1 MHYPDQYNAGVTRLV
16 AAATERGRTTQT
28 RTARPFDWK
37 ENVTMSYARRIG
49 GALIFALALAGPAA
63 AQDRAVILFAR
74 GGGYNGL
81 SNLDDVGTS
90 DFKKVGFNVGGGVG
104 VQVHRNVSVRGDLT
118 FARNELR
125 DNQVATGTK
134 LNRFFYDAALQL
146 QYPTAS
152 GLEPYLFAG
161 GGAVTLHEVGTSGQN
176 KTKAAG
182 TFGLGFNYRIPN
194 TQFGLFAEGKSWLY
208 KLNGMQGAL
217 AGVDKTQFDVAWN
230 GGVSYKLPF

>member
-1 MHYPDQYNAGVTRLV
+1 MSNKRRL
-16 AAATERGRTTQT
+16 
-28 RTARPFDWK
+28 
-37 ENVTMSYARRIG
+37 G
-49 GALIFALALAGPAA
+49 GALILALTLAAPAA
-63 AQDRAVILFAR
+63 AQGRAVFLFAR

-81 SNLDDVGTS
+81 SNLDAAGTS

-104 VQVHRNVSVRGDLT
+104 VQLHRNVSVRGDLT

-125 DNQVATGTK
+125 DNQLATGTK

-176 KTKAAG
+176 KTKPAG

-217 AGVDKTQFDVAWN
+217 AGVDKTQYDVAWS

>member
-1 MHYPDQYNAGVTRLV
+1 MHDADQYNAVMTWPRW
-16 AAATERGRTTQT
+16 AATVRGRTTQI
-28 RTARPFDWK
+28 RTAHPFDREEK
-37 ENVTMSYARRIG
+37 SIMSIIRRLT
-49 GALIFALALAGPAA
+49 GALVLGLVLTAPAA
-63 AQDRAVILFAR
+63 AQDRAVFLFAR

-81 SNLDDVGTS
+81 SNLTDAGTS
-90 DFKKVGFNVGGGVG
+90 DFKKVGCDVGGGVR
-104 VQVHRNVSVRGDLT
+104 VQLYRNVSVRGDLT

-134 LNRFFYDAALQL
+134 LHRCFYDAALQL

-208 KLNGMQGAL
+208 KLSGLQGTL
-217 AGVDKTQFDVAWN
+217 AGVDKTQYDGAWN
-230 GGVSYKLPF
+230 GGVSYK

>member
-1 MHYPDQYNAGVTRLV
+1 MSITRRL
-16 AAATERGRTTQT
+16 A
-28 RTARPFDWK
+28 
-37 ENVTMSYARRIG
+37 
-49 GALIFALALAGPAA
+49 GALILSLALTAPAV
-63 AQDRAVILFAR
+63 AQDRAVFLFAR

-81 SNLDDVGTS
+81 SNLTDAGTS
-90 DFKKVGFNVGGGVG
+90 DFKKVGFDVGGGVG
-104 VQVHRNVSVRGDLT
+104 VQLHRNVSVRGDLT

-208 KLNGMQGAL
+208 KLSGLQGTL
-217 AGVDKTQFDVAWN
+217 AGVDKTQYDIAWN
-230 GGVSYKLPF
+230 GGVSYQLPF

>member
-1 MHYPDQYNAGVTRLV
+1 MSNTRRL
-16 AAATERGRTTQT
+16 A
-28 RTARPFDWK
+28 
-37 ENVTMSYARRIG
+37 
-49 GALIFALALAGPAA
+49 GALVLALALAAPAA
-63 AQDRAVILFAR
+63 AQDRAVFLFAR

-81 SNLDDVGTS
+81 SNLDDAGTS

-104 VQVHRNVSVRGDLT
+104 VQLHRYASVRGDLT

-125 DNQVATGTK
+125 DNQLATGTK

-161 GGAVTLHEVGTSGQN
+161 GGAVTLHEVGTSGQS

-194 TQFGLFAEGKSWLY
+194 SQFGLFAEGKSWLY

-217 AGVDKTQFDVAWN
+217 AGIDKTQYDIAWN
-230 GGVSYKLPF
+230 GGISYKLPF

>member
-1 MHYPDQYNAGVTRLV
+1 
-16 AAATERGRTTQT
+16 
-28 RTARPFDWK
+28 
-37 ENVTMSYARRIG
+37 MSHARRLG
-49 GALIFALALAGPAA
+49 GALIFALALAAPAA
-63 AQDRAVILFAR
+63 AQDRAVFLFAR

-81 SNLDDVGTS
+81 SNLDDAGTS

-125 DNQVATGTK
+125 DNQLATGTK

-208 KLNGMQGAL
+208 QLNGMQGAL

>member
-1 MHYPDQYNAGVTRLV
+1 MSIIGRL
-16 AAATERGRTTQT
+16 A
-28 RTARPFDWK
+28 
-37 ENVTMSYARRIG
+37 
-49 GALIFALALAGPAA
+49 GALILGLALTAPAA
-63 AQDRAVILFAR
+63 AQDRAVFLFAR

-81 SNLDDVGTS
+81 SNLTDAGTS
-90 DFKKVGFNVGGGVG
+90 DFKKVGFDVGGGVG
-104 VQVHRNVSVRGDLT
+104 VQLHRNVSVRGDLT

-208 KLNGMQGAL
+208 KLSGLQGTL
-217 AGVDKTQFDVAWN
+217 AGVDKTQYDIAWN

>member
-1 MHYPDQYNAGVTRLV
+1 MSIIRRL
-16 AAATERGRTTQT
+16 
-28 RTARPFDWK
+28 
-37 ENVTMSYARRIG
+37 G
-49 GALIFALALAGPAA
+49 GALILALALATPAV
-63 AQDRAVILFAR
+63 AQDRAVVFFAR

-81 SNLDDVGTS
+81 SDLTDAGTS

-125 DNQVATGTK
+125 NNQVATGTK

-208 KLNGMQGAL
+208 KINGMSGTL
-217 AGVDKTQFDVAWN
+217 VGVDKTQYDVAWN

>member
-1 MHYPDQYNAGVTRLV
+1 MYLTR
-16 AAATERGRTTQT
+16 
-28 RTARPFDWK
+28 K
-37 ENVTMSYARRIG
+37 IG
-49 GALIFALALAGPAA
+49 GALVLALALAAPAV
-63 AQDRAVILFAR
+63 AQDHAVVFFAR

-81 SNLDDVGTS
+81 SDLNDAGTS
-90 DFKKVGFNVGGGVG
+90 DFKKVGYNVGAGVG
-104 VQVHRNVSVRGDLT
+104 VQVHRNVSVRGDFT

-125 DNQVATGTK
+125 DNQVTTGTR

-146 QYPTAS
+146 QYPTSS

-194 TQFGLFAEGKSWLY
+194 TAFGVFAEGKSWIY
-208 KLNGMQGAL
+208 KLDGMSGTL
-217 AGVDKTQFDVAWN
+217 AGVDKTQYDVAWN
-230 GGVSYKLPF
+230 GGFSYSLPF

>member
-1 MHYPDQYNAGVTRLV
+1 MSITRGV
-16 AAATERGRTTQT
+16 
-28 RTARPFDWK
+28 
-37 ENVTMSYARRIG
+37 IG
-49 GALIFALALAGPAA
+49 ALALALAVTAPAT
-63 AQDRAVILFAR
+63 AQDRGVVFFAR

-81 SNLDDVGTS
+81 SDLNDAGSS

-104 VQVHRNVSVRGDLT
+104 VQVHRYVSLRGDFT
-118 FARNELR
+118 FARNELSNN
-125 DNQVATGTK
+125 DFATGTK
-134 LNRFFYDAALQL
+134 LNRFFYDAAVQL

-182 TFGLGFNYRIPN
+182 TFGLGFNYQIPN
-194 TQFGLFAEGKSWLY
+194 TQFGLFAEGQSWLY
-208 KLNGMQGAL
+208 KIDGMSGAL
-217 AGVDKTQFDVAWN
+217 AGVNKTQYDVAWN

>member
-1 MHYPDQYNAGVTRLV
+1 MSIIRRL
-16 AAATERGRTTQT
+16 A
-28 RTARPFDWK
+28 
-37 ENVTMSYARRIG
+37 
-49 GALIFALALAGPAA
+49 GALVLGLALTAPAA
-63 AQDRAVILFAR
+63 AQDRAVFLFAR

-81 SNLDDVGTS
+81 SNLTDAGTS

-104 VQVHRNVSVRGDLT
+104 VQLHRNVSVRGDLT

-125 DNQVATGTK
+125 DNQLATGTK

-176 KTKAAG
+176 QTKAAG
-182 TFGLGFNYRIPN
+182 TFGLGFNYRVPN

-208 KLNGMQGAL
+208 KLSGLPGTL
-217 AGVDKTQFDVAWN
+217 AGVDKTQYDIAWN

>member
-1 MHYPDQYNAGVTRLV
+1 MHYPGQYNADMTRLI
-16 AAATERGRTTQT
+16 AAAAERGRTTQT
-28 RTARPFDWK
+28 RTARPFDQK
-37 ENVTMSYARRIG
+37 ENVTMSSTRQLGA
-49 GALIFALALAGPAA
+49 ALILALALAAPAA
-63 AQDRAVILFAR
+63 AQDRSVFLFAR

-81 SNLDDVGTS
+81 SNLTDAGTS

-125 DNQVATGTK
+125 NNQVATGTK

-146 QYPTAS
+146 QYPTAG

-176 KTKAAG
+176 KTKAAA

-194 TQFGLFAEGKSWLY
+194 SQIGLFAEGKSWLY

-217 AGVDKTQFDVAWN
+217 AGVDKTQYDVAWS
-230 GGVSYKLPF
+230 GGLSYKLPF

>member
-1 MHYPDQYNAGVTRLV
+1 MTRLE

-28 RTARPFDWK
+28 RTARPFYRK
-37 ENVTMSYARRIG
+37 ENITMSHPRRLG
-49 GALIFALALAGPAA
+49 GALVLALALAAPAA
-63 AQDRAVILFAR
+63 AQDRAVFLFAR

-81 SNLDDVGTS
+81 SNLDDAGTS

-104 VQVHRNVSVRGDLT
+104 VQVHRYVSVRGDLT

-125 DNQVATGTK
+125 DNQFATGTK

-194 TQFGLFAEGKSWLY
+194 SQFGVFAEGKSWLY

-217 AGVDKTQFDVAWN
+217 AGIDKTQYDIAWS

>member
-1 MHYPDQYNAGVTRLV
+1 VTMSSTRRLFGALV
-16 AAATERGRTTQT
+16 FALAAAT
-28 RTARPFDWK
+28 P
-37 ENVTMSYARRIG
+37 VV
-49 GALIFALALAGPAA
+49 
-63 AQDRAVILFAR
+63 AQDRAVFLFAR

-81 SNLDDVGTS
+81 SNLTDAGTS
-90 DFKKVGFNVGGGVG
+90 DFKKVGFDVGGGVG
-104 VQVHRNVSVRGDLT
+104 VQLHRNVSVRGDLT

-194 TQFGLFAEGKSWLY
+194 TQLGLFAEGKSWLY
-208 KLNGMQGAL
+208 KLSGMQGTL
-217 AGVDKTQFDVAWN
+217 AGVNKTQYDIAWN
-230 GGVSYKLPF
+230 GGLSYKLPF

>member
-1 MHYPDQYNAGVTRLV
+1 MHYPDQYNADMTRLKQPRRSV
-16 AAATERGRTTQT
+16 AEPRKPER
-28 RTARPFDWK
+28 
-37 ENVTMSYARRIG
+37 
-49 GALIFALALAGPAA
+49 
-63 AQDRAVILFAR
+63 LFAR

-81 SNLDDVGTS
+81 SNLDDAGTS

-104 VQVHRNVSVRGDLT
+104 VQVHRYVSVRGELT

-125 DNQVATGTK
+125 DNQLATGTK

-194 TQFGLFAEGKSWLY
+194 SQFGLFAEGKSWLY
-208 KLNGMQGAL
+208 KLDGMQGAL
-217 AGVDKTQFDVAWN
+217 AGVDKTQYDIAWS